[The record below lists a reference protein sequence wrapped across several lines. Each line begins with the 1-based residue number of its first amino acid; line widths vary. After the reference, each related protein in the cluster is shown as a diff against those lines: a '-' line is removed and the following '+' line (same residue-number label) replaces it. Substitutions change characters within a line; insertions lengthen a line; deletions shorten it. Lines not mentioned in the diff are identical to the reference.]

1 MLKSGM
7 KVPLFCKNGD
17 YVLSI
22 VNINREEKLYGGE
35 KVTVV

>member
-17 YVLSI
+17 YVPSI
-22 VNINREEKLYGGE
+22 VNINREENIYGGE
-35 KVTVV
+35 KETLV